1 MGSPLGPVTA
11 GNFKVDLER
20 NVIPKLSTHMTKWK
34 RYVDDAITYIK
45 PSSIDYVLYSYET
58 LSITRPIS
66 LLKIKK
72 DNKISFLD
80 VLILRNG
87 RSIEN
92 TVYRKFTHDDV
103 CLHWDS
109 FSTNTWKLRTLK
121 RLLLRAFVVYSNEQL
136 LNKEIKHLW
145 NVFHHTSGY
154 PKVAIQNVTSK
165 FAPSVNITG
174 SHQGDVS
181 KGYLRTFHARG
192 TEGEKNS

>member
-72 DNKISFLD
+72 DNKIF
-80 VLILRNG
+80 RC
-87 RSIEN
+87 
-92 TVYRKFTHDDV
+92 F
-103 CLHWDS
+103 DS
-109 FSTNTWKLRTLK
+109 
-121 RLLLRAFVVYSNEQL
+121 
-136 LNKEIKHLW
+136 
-145 NVFHHTSGY
+145 
-154 PKVAIQNVTSK
+154 
-165 FAPSVNITG
+165 
-174 SHQGDVS
+174 
-181 KGYLRTFHARG
+181 
-192 TEGEKNS
+192 

>member
-11 GNFKVDLER
+11 GNFKGDLER

-72 DNKISFLD
+72 ENKISFLD

-136 LNKEIKHLW
+136 LNKEIKHL
-145 NVFHHTSGY
+145 
-154 PKVAIQNVTSK
+154 
-165 FAPSVNITG
+165 
-174 SHQGDVS
+174 
-181 KGYLRTFHARG
+181 
-192 TEGEKNS
+192 

>member
-72 DNKISFLD
+72 DNFIF
-80 VLILRNG
+80 RC
-87 RSIEN
+87 
-92 TVYRKFTHDDV
+92 F
-103 CLHWDS
+103 DS
-109 FSTNTWKLRTLK
+109 
-121 RLLLRAFVVYSNEQL
+121 
-136 LNKEIKHLW
+136 
-145 NVFHHTSGY
+145 
-154 PKVAIQNVTSK
+154 
-165 FAPSVNITG
+165 
-174 SHQGDVS
+174 
-181 KGYLRTFHARG
+181 
-192 TEGEKNS
+192 

>member
-20 NVIPKLSTHMTKWK
+20 NVIPKLSTHMAKWK
-34 RYVDDAITYIK
+34 RYVDDAVTYIK
-45 PSSIDYVLYSYET
+45 PSSIDYVLYPYET

-103 CLHWDS
+103 CLHWNS

-136 LNKEIKHLW
+136 LNKEIKHL
-145 NVFHHTSGY
+145 
-154 PKVAIQNVTSK
+154 
-165 FAPSVNITG
+165 
-174 SHQGDVS
+174 
-181 KGYLRTFHARG
+181 
-192 TEGEKNS
+192 